1 MKVEAAVLEK
11 IGEPLVL
18 RQVDVAEPEDREVLV
33 EVKASGICHSDL
45 ISATAEVGHALP
57 LVLGHEVA
65 GVVRRVGPK
74 VDSLKVGD
82 HVVACRVGSCGS
94 CHDCISGNPYRCQH
108 PEEVVRNADQAPRV
122 SLDGL
127 AVESKSTIGGFMDH
141 VLLHE
146 NALVSI
152 DKDMPF
158 DKASVLGCAVAT
170 GAGAAINTAEVR
182 VGDTVAVIGCG
193 GVGLSAIQ
201 GAALAGARRII
212 AVDILDNKLELAK
225 RFGATHV
232 VNSSHADP
240 TESVRSMT
248 GGIGVDAAF
257 ECAGLLPTTRQ
268 AIDMTRPTGV
278 AYLIGIHDVSN
289 ELTLRP
295 FADLLMA
302 KKSIRSVFMGSTNFK
317 RDIPNYVDF
326 YLQGRFNLDDLVSRT
341 IDLADVNAGLE
352 DLRRGEVARTVVTF

>member
-1 MKVEAAVLEK
+1 MKATAAVLEK
-11 IGEPLVL
+11 IGEPLVM
-18 RQVDVAEPEDREVLV
+18 RQVDLAEPENREVLV

-45 ISATAEVGHALP
+45 ISATAEVGHELP

-65 GVVRRVGPK
+65 GIVRKVGPK
-74 VDSLKVGD
+74 VDSLRVGD

-94 CHDCISGNPYRCQH
+94 CYDCISGQPYRC
-108 PEEVVRNADQAPRV
+108 PNPDTVLRNPDQTPRV
-122 SLDGL
+122 SLDGV

-152 DKDMPF
+152 DPAMPF
-158 DKASVLGCAVAT
+158 DKACVLGCAVAT
-170 GAGAAINTAEVR
+170 GAGAVINTADVR

-193 GVGLSAIQ
+193 GVGLSAVQ

-212 AVDILDNKLELAK
+212 AVDILDSKLELAK

-232 VNSSHADP
+232 VNSANEDP
-240 TESVRSMT
+240 AEAVRRLT
-248 GGIGVDAAF
+248 GEVGVDAAF

-268 AIDMTRPTGV
+268 AMSMTRATGV
-278 AYLIGIHDVSN
+278 AYLIGIQDTDN
-289 ELTLRP
+289 ELVLRP

-326 YLQGRFNLDDLVSRT
+326 YLQGRFNLDDLVSST
-341 IDLADVNAGLE
+341 IGLADVNDGLN
-352 DLRRGEVARTVVTF
+352 DLHRGEVARTVVTF

>member
-1 MKVEAAVLEK
+1 MKVAAAVLEK
-11 IGEPLVL
+11 TGEPLVL
-18 RQVDVAEPEDREVLV
+18 RQVDLAEPEDREVLV

-45 ISATAEVGHALP
+45 ISATAEVGHELP

-65 GVVRRVGPK
+65 GIVRKVGPI
-74 VDSLKVGD
+74 VHSLEVGD

-94 CHDCISGNPYRCQH
+94 CYDCISGKQYRCPH
-108 PEEVVRNADQAPRV
+108 PETVLRAPGRAPRV
-122 SLDGL
+122 SLDGV

-152 DKDMPF
+152 DREMPF
-158 DKASVLGCAVAT
+158 DKACVLGCAVAT
-170 GAGAAINTAEVR
+170 GAGAVINTADIR

-193 GVGLSAIQ
+193 GVGLSAVQ
-201 GAALAGARRII
+201 GAALAGARKII
-212 AVDILDNKLELAK
+212 AVDILNNKLDLAR

-232 VNSSHADP
+232 VNSSQEDAAD
-240 TESVRSMT
+240 TVHRLT
-248 GGIGVDAAF
+248 GGVGVDAAF
-257 ECAGLLPTTRQ
+257 ECAGLLPTTHQ
-268 AIDMTRPTGV
+268 AVAMTRATGI
-278 AYLIGIHDVSN
+278 AYLIGIQDASN
-289 ELTLRP
+289 ELVLRP

-302 KKSIRSVFMGSTNFK
+302 KKSIRSVFMGSTSFK

-341 IDLADVNAGLE
+341 ITLADVNEGLE
-352 DLRRGEVARTVVTF
+352 DLHRGEVARTVVTF